1 MRIEQA
7 EYRGSLTLRSQDL
20 LPSAL
25 GQILKL
31 SSFRHLHTAILQRIV
46 RQLIIAVPSVLRADS
61 ELKGLEQ
68 NFSNG
73 IDGGSQVLLICYCV
87 SVPDADKAQ

>member
-1 MRIEQA
+1 
-7 EYRGSLTLRSQDL
+7 
-20 LPSAL
+20 
-25 GQILKL
+25 
-31 SSFRHLHTAILQRIV
+31 
-46 RQLIIAVPSVLRADS
+46 VPSVLRADS